1 MKSTRLVLLVPFVP
15 FVPFALFACLTA
27 RADITGT
34 VVDDV
39 SGDPIADARV
49 RIRTDTGPPVLSD
62 AAGAF
67 TLTGVP
73 AGPVTVTAG
82 VSYDSANAVNYVNNG
97 VGASDGDNVEI
108 RLTLLPAADTANYD
122 PGSPLANCGFCHDE
136 QVTQWS
142 DSNHSNAGQNEWV
155 LDLYAGTGTP
165 GGANGYVFRDT
176 HDPDETGFCASCHT
190 PIEDAQDP
198 GNVFFD
204 EADLTTSLFG
214 VSCLACHQ
222 MAEVNDT
229 FDAIN
234 HLGNTTYRFPDSG
247 QTHFW
252 VWGPLDDVITSP
264 MRPSHQPDMDDSRYC
279 AGCHE
284 YDNPDTGA
292 PGQTTYSEWLAS
304 PYAQPG
310 PDFRSCQDCHMPTAD
325 SDGPISSLGGA
336 PVRDAS
342 QRHSHEFIGSTPTT
356 LAEAIDLQVSA
367 SQAGPQLQVSAE
379 VTNAGAGHDFPAGV
393 SIRNAILVIEAS
405 VGGTPLD
412 LLSGPVVPF
421 YGSADGGNGPDDLA
435 GRPGR
440 GYARVLEGRINGAGP
455 VERPVLFI
463 DAEGVWA
470 DTSIPSGETD
480 SSQYVFDVTGL
491 AEGTVVDVNAR
502 LVYRRAWRYLSEI
515 KGWTQTPTG
524 GPIEIE
530 VGNESAPVTVSGDT
544 SPVIP
549 VPALGTWAM
558 IVLAISLVLMTAG
571 VGRAMRAPDRR

>member
-1 MKSTRLVLLVPFVP
+1 MNSARLVLL
-15 FVPFALFACLTA
+15 ALLACMTA
-27 RADITGT
+27 HADITGT
-34 VVDDV
+34 VVDDDT
-39 SGDPIADARV
+39 GDPIADARV
-49 RIRTDTGPPVLSD
+49 RVRTDIGPPAVTD
-62 AAGAF
+62 AGGAF

-73 AGPVTVTAG
+73 AGTLTVTA
-82 VSYDSANAVNYVNNG
+82 SLPYESTRPVNYVNNG
-97 VGASDGDNVEI
+97 VSASDGDDVEI
-108 RLTLLPAADTANYD
+108 RLTPLPTADAVNYD

-136 QVTQWS
+136 QVTQWM

-165 GGANGYVFRDT
+165 GGSNGYVFRDT
-176 HDPDETGFCASCHT
+176 HDPGETGFCASCHT

-204 EADLTTSLFG
+204 EANLTNSLFG

-222 MAEVNDT
+222 TAEVNDT

-252 VWGPLDDVITSP
+252 VWGPLDDVVSLP
-264 MRPSHQPDMDDSRYC
+264 MRPSYQPDMDDSRYC

-284 YDNPDTGA
+284 YDNPFTGA

-342 QRHSHEFIGSTPTT
+342 QRHSHEFIGSTPDT
-356 LAEAIDLQVSA
+356 LAAAIDLEMST
-367 SQAGPQLQVSAE
+367 LQVGPDLFVTAE
-379 VTNAGAGHDFPAGV
+379 VTNDAGHDFPAGV
-393 SIRNAILVIEAS
+393 SIRNAILVIDAS
-405 VGGTPLD
+405 VDGQPLTQVG
-412 LLSGPVVPF
+412 GPVVPF

-435 GRPGR
+435 GLPGE
-440 GYARVLEGRINGAGP
+440 GYARVLEGRINGQGP
-455 VERPVLFI
+455 VVRPVLFI
-463 DAEGVWA
+463 DAEGVWE
-470 DTSIPSGETD
+470 DTSIPAGVTD
-480 SSQYVFDVTGL
+480 TTQYRFDVTGL
-491 AEGTVVDVNAR
+491 DAGTVVDVSAR
-502 LVYRRAWRYLSEI
+502 LLYRRAWRYLVET

-530 VGNESAPVTVSGDT
+530 VDTAETPVTLAGDT
-544 SPVIP
+544 SAIIP
-549 VPALGTWAM
+549 VPALDRWALG
-558 IVLAISLVLMTAG
+558 VLALSLILLAAG
-571 VGRAMRAPDRR
+571 AVRATRAPGRR